1 MANTLWNE
9 HFIARLCDDL
19 FSANRELEPPIHHD
33 HQLVRPV
40 NEIIPLPAGRIGKH
54 VARVT
59 PLAPVLSDLVTVERD
74 WEFLMGEIGHWKKL
88 WQLQLFCLFTRV
100 RTGYNTRAIAER
112 PHQNQ
117 LLA

>member
-40 NEIIPLPAGRIGKH
+40 NEIIPLPSGWVGKYIAGI
-54 VARVT
+54 A
-59 PLAPVLSDLVTVERD
+59 PLAPVSRDLVTVERD
-74 WEFLMGEIGHWKKL
+74 WEFLMGKVRHGTNYEIQFLSVFHRL
-88 WQLQLFCLFTRV
+88 PI
-100 RTGYNTRAIAER
+100 RARIIVPR
-112 PHQNQ
+112 
-117 LLA
+117 